1 MWILL
6 SLTKKIRRI
15 TDTCTLLPKPNPIPN
30 PNPDPKLN
38 LAPPLIQTLNLTS
51 PLIQTLTLLSELQN
65 RTHPRNMISEFDF
78 YFFILN
84 LMNVFD
90 GGNHEKVP
98 NYQHYTWSAAVV
110 TIND

>member
-1 MWILL
+1 MRPQIDKSARNPITLNL
-6 SLTKKIRRI
+6 SLNQT
-15 TDTCTLLPKPNPIPN
+15 
-30 PNPDPKLN
+30 LN
-38 LAPPLIQTLNLTS
+38 LTPPLIQTLNLTP

-65 RTHPRNMISEFDF
+65 RTHPRNIISEFDF

-98 NYQHYTWSAAVV
+98 YHHHVMK
-110 TIND
+110 